1 MKHEQ
6 EYINKI
12 IKNQLISHCDKSYQ
26 NFSSK
31 LLPGINNILGIR
43 LPILRKIAKQISNQ
57 DWKSYL
63 ENACDDYFEE
73 TMLQGLVIGY
83 INTDIFQLLP
93 YIASFIA
100 KINNWSICD
109 SFCFNLKITQKS
121 PDIIYQ
127 FINKYF
133 YSENEFHTRF
143 SVVML
148 LRWFNKKELINQNLK
163 ILDSIKTDKYYAQMA
178 IAWAL
183 AEFFITD
190 QNIVLNYLQN
200 SNLDKFTYNKSI
212 QKIKESKKVSDEI
225 KDIIN
230 DRLSS
235 QAQHN

>member
-1 MKHEQ
+1 MEQ
-6 EYINKI
+6 KYIHKL
-12 IKNQLISHCDKSYQ
+12 IKDQLIFHSDESYK

-31 LLPGINNILGIR
+31 LLPGINNILGVR
-43 LPILRKIAKQISNQ
+43 LPTLRKIAKQISNQ

-63 ENACDDYFEE
+63 ENAPDNYFEE

-83 INTDIFQLLP
+83 INTDIFELLP
-93 YIASFIA
+93 YIISFIE

-109 SFCFNLKITQKS
+109 SFCFNLKITQKK

-133 YSENEFHTRF
+133 YSENEFHIRF

-148 LRWFNKKELINQNLK
+148 LRWFNKQKLLNQNLK
-163 ILDSIKTDKYYAQMA
+163 TLDSIKTNKYYAQMA

-200 SNLDKFTYNKSI
+200 SNLDKFTYNKAI
-212 QKIKESKKVSDEI
+212 QKIRESKKVSDEI
-225 KDIIN
+225 KN
-230 DRLSS
+230 VVVKCFC
-235 QAQHN
+235 NT